1 MVWTLSLTIFKKV
14 HRIDTEQK
22 KIIIQKDTS
31 LAYFLPKTFTS
42 LWETYPLTN
51 FDQSRPYVRFVKK
64 CDTHT
69 NLPTKKKT

>member
-1 MVWTLSLTIFKKV
+1 MDSFPHDLQKGAS
-14 HRIDTEQK
+14 HRHRAK

-64 CDTHT
+64 CDTHSHT
-69 NLPTKKKT
+69 HKPAH